1 MDYYYL
7 LNVDSTIDILGIKK
21 MIDKGNFVELYKD
34 LFVNVNSSH
43 ATNGLI
49 LYKATPYNFLKLK
62 MRCKKYVVFC
72 AIDNSRV
79 VEKKDDMVIAQ
90 QVLITNIEEY
100 TPHLLYNYLN
110 SYITNTD
117 YDKLDHTVLQDIY
130 NYFIFSGKEDNN
142 NFVKACVSH
151 FPSLFG
157 NDGITEFNIALV
169 SENINFITDYLK
181 QRNDVSDI
189 QRELNFMSAVLYNEH
204 ISSTFKCKIMRL
216 YKTITGEYPEMPL
229 GIKYMLQ
236 YAKLRLK
243 LWL

>member
-7 LNVDSTIDILGIKK
+7 VNVDETMDILGIKE
-21 MIDKGNFVELYKD
+21 MVDKGKFVELYKD
-34 LFVNVNSSH
+34 LYVNVSTSY
-43 ATNGLI
+43 ATSGLI
-49 LYKATPYNFLKLK
+49 LHKATPYNLLKLR

-72 AIDNSRV
+72 VIDNSRV

-100 TPHLLYNYLN
+100 TPHLLYNYLH
-110 SYITNTD
+110 SYIANTEYED
-117 YDKLDHTVLQDIY
+117 LDHTLLQDIY
-130 NYFIFSGKEDNN
+130 NYFIFTGKEDNN
-142 NFVKACVSH
+142 NFVNACTTH

-157 NDGITEFNIALV
+157 NDGLTEFNIALV
-169 SENINFITDYLK
+169 GENINFITNYIK
-181 QRNDVSDI
+181 QRNDLSEI
-189 QRELNFMSAVLYNEH
+189 QRELNFISAAIYNEYL
-204 ISSTFKCKIMRL
+204 SSAFKCKIMRL
-216 YKTITGEYPEMPL
+216 YKVITGEYPEMAF